1 MNYDVAEMLYEEA
14 GKGIGRKLTPD
25 ALCGKCVK
33 NRCRQIKLHRDSVDD
48 AKLITVW
55 LKEPVPAES
64 GERLFFWVG
73 KETLKR
79 WRAIAKADLDED
91 IQEEFQ
97 GSILFSGVSPLYLNI
112 GTLIIFGK

>member
-14 GKGIGRKLTPD
+14 GKGMGRKLTPD

-33 NRCRQIKLHRDSVDD
+33 NRCRQIRLNKDSVED
-48 AKLITVW
+48 AKAITIW
-55 LKEPVPAES
+55 LKEPVPAE
-64 GERLFFWVG
+64 GDERPFFWVG

-79 WRAIAKADLDED
+79 WRAIAKGDLDED

-97 GSILFSGVSPLYLNI
+97 GSMLLSGVSS
-112 GTLIIFGK
+112 

>member
-1 MNYDVAEMLYEEA
+1 MLYEEA
-14 GKGIGRKLTPD
+14 GKGMGRKLTPD

-33 NRCRQIKLHRDSVDD
+33 NRCRQIKLNKESAED

-55 LKEPVPAES
+55 LKEPVPPATAE
-64 GERLFFWVG
+64 GDTERLFFWVG

-97 GSILFSGVSPLYLNI
+97 GCM
-112 GTLIIFGK
+112 